1 MGDSEMGTLGKKILV
16 GVAAAIG
23 LGLLGTGVYGVRL
36 VADFD
41 ASLEHVYQV
50 PIPVVNRS
58 TEPAVMARG
67 KHLVE

>member
-1 MGDSEMGTLGKKILV
+1 MGKLGKKILI

-23 LGLLGTGVYGVRL
+23 LVLLGTGVYGFRL

-50 PIPVVNRS
+50 PIPVVTRS
-58 TEPAVMARG
+58 LSLIHILKPE
-67 KHLVE
+67 KN